1 MTYDEFF
8 RQYVDLIKEI
18 HPANSREK
26 QDTWCRRIVELCEA
40 YPYYEEM
47 ADNDPRLDDRRT
59 FS

>member
-18 HPANSREK
+18 HPSNSREK
-26 QDTWCRRIVELCEA
+26 QNTVCSRMVDLCEA
-40 YPYYEEM
+40 YPEFEEM
-47 ADNDPRLDDRRT
+47 ADNDMRLNDRRT